1 MQIKRYRQFKIVLSL
16 AVLALLL
23 GMTGFSH
30 TLAQT
35 RPNIKVI
42 SPSDGATITSTDI
55 PVTVQV
61 SNFTISAQD
70 VGLPDKAGEG
80 HIHVMLDNASMGV
93 LFNFYTSAS
102 FTLPGEGVKPGPH
115 TLIFDLASN
124 THVDMMD
131 TAVQV
136 RIDYQ
141 PTNPKP
147 ALSPASVAGKP
158 EVAINSPAKEATVGP
173 KFTIE
178 VQPTN
183 FTPSL
188 DLEGK
193 PNITGY
199 GHYHVIVSSKG
210 ASMGGSMNMGG
221 GMAMTATETM
231 SSGMAMTTTE
241 TMAGGNMSGGMS
253 MGGMIGMPGS
263 NTIPV
268 DLSAWPS
275 GKYNL
280 IVEPVSNDH
289 TPIDGSKPGQV
300 SIMLN
305 NPAMPAMA
313 NDSGMTAPTPS
324 EVMSGSSTSGS
335 GSMAGSSASSS
346 GTSNTMPTTGNADSS
361 LPLSI
366 AIIAIVLLVGG
377 FMLQGRLVNRRR

>member
-1 MQIKRYRQFKIVLSL
+1 MQVKRYRQFKIVLSL
-16 AVLALLL
+16 TLLALLL

-30 TLAQT
+30 ALAQGK
-35 RPNIKVI
+35 PVIKII

-61 SNFTISAQD
+61 SNFTVSAQD

-80 HIHVMLDNASMGV
+80 HIHVMLDNASMGG
-93 LFNFYTSAS
+93 LFNFYTSDS

-124 THVDMMD
+124 SHVDMMD

-141 PTNPKP
+141 PTNPKAAP
-147 ALSPASVAGKP
+147 SAATVAGKP
-158 EVAINSPAKEATVGP
+158 EVIITSPAKDATVGP
-173 KFTIE
+173 RFTIE

-199 GHYHVIVSSKG
+199 GHYHLLVTSESG
-210 ASMGGSMNMGG
+210 SMGGASNMGG
-221 GMAMTATETM
+221 GMATTA
-231 SSGMAMTTTE
+231 TE

-253 MGGMIGMPGS
+253 LGGMIGMPGS

-280 IVEPVSNDH
+280 IVEPVNNDH
-289 TPIDGSKPGQV
+289 SPIDGSGPGQV
-300 SIMLN
+300 SITLD
-305 NPAMPAMA
+305 NPAMPQGA
-313 NDSGMTAPTPS
+313 NDSSMTTPTPS
-324 EVMSGSSTSGS
+324 EAMSGGSTSGS
-335 GSMAGSSASSS
+335 DSMAGSSAGSA
-346 GTSNTMPTTGNADSS
+346 GTSNTLPTTGNADNP

-366 AIIAIVLLVGG
+366 AIIAILLLGG
-377 FMLQGRLVNRRR
+377 GLMLRGRLVSRRR